1 MSNLPHILPPITQAS
16 LPGQDPLSRFRR
28 ALRRDDQRVLD
39 DLLDA
44 AQEHLAVTGY
54 DLPFEML
61 LLFVMLA
68 EGREVLRLRQQ
79 IDPYPDSPWLPPART
94 ARDD

>member
-1 MSNLPHILPPITQAS
+1 MAHILPPITQAFS
-16 LPGQDPLSRFRR
+16 PKQDALARFRR

-44 AQEHLAVTGY
+44 AQEYLAVSEYG
-54 DLPFEML
+54 LPFEML

-68 EGREVLRLRQQ
+68 EGREVLRLWQQ
-79 IDPYPDSPWLPPART
+79 VDPYSDPPWLFPAGT
-94 ARDD
+94 PRDG